1 MMSKRK
7 SVYISYQWQIISVWA
22 ILLIF
27 PCGGIFS
34 FSVRHVN
41 TQGRKAIYNS
51 AKKYSLFHFI
61 WVSSWS
67 STHLSSPCNL
77 FIIFTRGIWRG
88 KKKISAL
95 VKMGN
100 RCSNNDWRQLMFL
113 GRSKGLDLCSASD
126 FYSKQT
132 QGKCK
137 CEIKVLFSR
146 QRKTVLSDCIV
157 MHFCYDLTV

>member
-1 MMSKRK
+1 MVFLVSKSGMSIRK
-7 SVYISYQWQIISVWA
+7 EEKQFTTLQRNTASST
-22 ILLIF
+22 
-27 PCGGIFS
+27 S
-34 FSVRHVN
+34 FEFHLDHQHICHPPV
-41 TQGRKAIYNS
+41 I
-51 AKKYSLFHFI
+51 YSLF
-61 WVSSWS
+61 
-67 STHLSSPCNL
+67 LPEEYEE
-77 FIIFTRGIWRG
+77 G

-113 GRSKGLDLCSASD
+113 GRSNGLDLCSASD

-146 QRKTVLSDCIV
+146 QRKTVSSDCIV
-157 MHFCYDLTV
+157 VHFCYDLTV